1 MLRFKWNNINLIVGT
16 LLFIVF
22 ILIQVFSNKKLNFS
36 PIIEDLTPGSDY
48 AYTIALD
55 SEDFYVAGS
64 CDSCGSL
71 GSLAWQIEKR
81 RKSDG
86 QLDPNFGNSGRI
98 ISDPTSSDDEAY
110 SITIDSSYMYI
121 AGVQAGQSSDYAWR
135 IEKRDKI
142 TGAYDPHFGL
152 GGYIVSNSTRGD
164 DYAFSITN
172 DDSFIYLVG
181 SQPHDSPLST
191 HAWRIEKRDK
201 ITGAYDPHFGL
212 GGYIISNP
220 VNEDNEA
227 YSVVTDNSFIYIAG
241 LEGGTGADGKGVWRI
256 EKRDKITGAYDPHF
270 GLGGYI
276 ISDPTVFIDEARSIA
291 IDDSFIYLAGYQS
304 GNNILGRNWT
314 WRIEKRDKITGAYD
328 PHFGLGGY
336 VVSDPTSNNDL
347 ARSIFIDNYYVYIG
361 GHQNGSDIL
370 GESDRLWRIEKR
382 DKITGAYDPHFGL
395 GGYIIENP
403 STGDDF
409 IYSIIT
415 DSSYIYVVGYQVVL
429 DKPGNFAWRIEK
441 RKITNGQ

>member
-212 GGYIISNP
+212 GGYII
-220 VNEDNEA
+220 
-227 YSVVTDNSFIYIAG
+227 
-241 LEGGTGADGKGVWRI
+241 
-256 EKRDKITGAYDPHF
+256 
-270 GLGGYI
+270 
-276 ISDPTVFIDEARSIA
+276 
-291 IDDSFIYLAGYQS
+291 
-304 GNNILGRNWT
+304 
-314 WRIEKRDKITGAYD
+314 
-328 PHFGLGGY
+328 
-336 VVSDPTSNNDL
+336 
-347 ARSIFIDNYYVYIG
+347 
-361 GHQNGSDIL
+361 
-370 GESDRLWRIEKR
+370 
-382 DKITGAYDPHFGL
+382 
-395 GGYIIENP
+395 ENP

>member
-48 AYTIALD
+48 AYTIVLD

-152 GGYIVSNSTRGD
+152 GGYI
-164 DYAFSITN
+164 
-172 DDSFIYLVG
+172 
-181 SQPHDSPLST
+181 
-191 HAWRIEKRDK
+191 
-201 ITGAYDPHFGL
+201 
-212 GGYIISNP
+212 
-220 VNEDNEA
+220 
-227 YSVVTDNSFIYIAG
+227 
-241 LEGGTGADGKGVWRI
+241 
-256 EKRDKITGAYDPHF
+256 
-270 GLGGYI
+270 
-276 ISDPTVFIDEARSIA
+276 
-291 IDDSFIYLAGYQS
+291 
-304 GNNILGRNWT
+304 
-314 WRIEKRDKITGAYD
+314 
-328 PHFGLGGY
+328 
-336 VVSDPTSNNDL
+336 
-347 ARSIFIDNYYVYIG
+347 
-361 GHQNGSDIL
+361 
-370 GESDRLWRIEKR
+370 
-382 DKITGAYDPHFGL
+382 
-395 GGYIIENP
+395 IENP

>member
-142 TGAYDPHFGL
+142 TGAYDPHFG
-152 GGYIVSNSTRGD
+152 
-164 DYAFSITN
+164 
-172 DDSFIYLVG
+172 
-181 SQPHDSPLST
+181 
-191 HAWRIEKRDK
+191 
-201 ITGAYDPHFGL
+201 FG
-212 GGYIISNP
+212 
-220 VNEDNEA
+220 V
-227 YSVVTDNSFIYIAG
+227 
-241 LEGGTGADGKGVWRI
+241 
-256 EKRDKITGAYDPHF
+256 
-270 GLGGYI
+270 
-276 ISDPTVFIDEARSIA
+276 
-291 IDDSFIYLAGYQS
+291 
-304 GNNILGRNWT
+304 
-314 WRIEKRDKITGAYD
+314 
-328 PHFGLGGY
+328 
-336 VVSDPTSNNDL
+336 
-347 ARSIFIDNYYVYIG
+347 
-361 GHQNGSDIL
+361 
-370 GESDRLWRIEKR
+370 
-382 DKITGAYDPHFGL
+382 
-395 GGYIIENP
+395 
-403 STGDDF
+403 
-409 IYSIIT
+409 
-415 DSSYIYVVGYQVVL
+415 
-429 DKPGNFAWRIEK
+429 
-441 RKITNGQ
+441 